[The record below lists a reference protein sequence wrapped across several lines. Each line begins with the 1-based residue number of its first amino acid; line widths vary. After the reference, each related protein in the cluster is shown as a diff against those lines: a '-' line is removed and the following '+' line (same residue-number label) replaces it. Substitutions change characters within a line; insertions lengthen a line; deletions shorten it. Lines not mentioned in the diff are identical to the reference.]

1 MKKGLKIV
9 ISLGVV
15 TVLGVGGFFVLRSQ
29 GQAGSKTTYTTVQV
43 TTGDLEKSVTGTGTV
58 AMADSL
64 EIKENFDIT
73 ITAWK
78 TSTGQSVNEGDL
90 LASVDIK
97 SLSNTITSLESQL
110 SSLDSQLTSAADSYS
125 TTKTVTS
132 TVEGRVKQIFA
143 ETGDRVSDVEEENGA
158 LITISLDGKMKVEI
172 DAGDLA
178 VGDSVKVADGDDT
191 YTGTVASVADGKA
204 VITFSDAATAVDAE
218 VSVTQDGE
226 TLGSGKAAIHQ
237 PVSITAQSGT
247 VSKVYVSLN
256 KKVYKGTSLL
266 YLKNVSESAEY
277 TAKKILQNGGITA
290 PQAGIVSEMNA
301 AAGQSAAAGTALA
314 SLYTGS
320 ELEMV
325 VQIDEL
331 DISSVE
337 VGQEASIAM
346 DALEDKAYTGE
357 VTQISQIGST
367 NSGVTT
373 YSVTLRL
380 TADEELKIGMNGT
393 ATIVVEKVE
402 DAVLVPLQALQTS
415 KGEQYVWKKD
425 DTTDEDAGNPGTKT
439 VVTTGL
445 SDETYAQV
453 LSGLAEGD
461 EIVIVRTATENTGE
475 SFPGGMIDM
484 SGMMDMGGQ
493 MPDISQFSGMGGE
506 RPDGGGSV
514 PGRQGG
520 N

>member
-1 MKKGLKIV
+1 MKKGWKIG
-9 ISLGVV
+9 IALGVAV
-15 TVLGVGGFFVLRSQ
+15 VLGAGGFLVLRGQ
-29 GQAGSKTTYTTVQV
+29 GQAGNKTTYTTVQV

-90 LASVDIK
+90 LASVDTK

-178 VGDSVKVADGDDT
+178 VGDSVNVADGDDT

-277 TAKKILQNGGITA
+277 TALLEEREETYEALQAAKKILQNGGITA

-301 AAGQSAAAGTALA
+301 AAGQNAAAGTALA

-320 ELEMV
+320 DMEMV

-346 DALEDKAYTGE
+346 DALEDKT
-357 VTQISQIGST
+357 
-367 NSGVTT
+367 
-373 YSVTLRL
+373 
-380 TADEELKIGMNGT
+380 
-393 ATIVVEKVE
+393 
-402 DAVLVPLQALQTS
+402 
-415 KGEQYVWKKD
+415 
-425 DTTDEDAGNPGTKT
+425 
-439 VVTTGL
+439 
-445 SDETYAQV
+445 
-453 LSGLAEGD
+453 
-461 EIVIVRTATENTGE
+461 
-475 SFPGGMIDM
+475 
-484 SGMMDMGGQ
+484 
-493 MPDISQFSGMGGE
+493 
-506 RPDGGGSV
+506 
-514 PGRQGG
+514 
-520 N
+520 